1 MKKGI
6 NCWTFE
12 KGTPLVEAAKA
23 AQAAGFETIEPT
35 VEPKGELT
43 CQTDEATCRKLADDI
58 RATGLE
64 ISSLASGLFWSS
76 SMTSL
81 EAAVRQQAHDIVVAM
96 LDRARWMGAGAILVV
111 PGMVSHFE
119 KRALEVPYAEA
130 LRYAYDGLR
139 ALVEEA
145 EARGV
150 VIAIENVWNQFLVSP
165 VEMRDL
171 IDRVNSSWVG
181 AYLDTG
187 NVLRYGITH
196 DWIDTLGRRIVRVHM
211 KDFDLD
217 IGNIEGFCPLGEGNV
232 DWPATMAALKRINYD
247 NALTYEGPG
256 DLKDI
261 RQRIEKVMNA

>member
-23 AQAAGFETIEPT
+23 ARAAGFETIEPT
-35 VEPKGELT
+35 VEPEGELT

-76 SMTSL
+76 SMTSPD
-81 EAAVRQQAHDIVVAM
+81 AAVRQQAHDIVVAM
-96 LDRARWMGAGAILVV
+96 LERARWMGADAILVV
-111 PGMVSHFE
+111 PGMVSHFQ

-130 LRYAYDGLR
+130 LHYAYDGLR
-139 ALVEEA
+139 ALVDEA
-145 EARGV
+145 EAHSV

-196 DWIDTLGRRIVRVHM
+196 DWIDTLGQRIVRVHM

-217 IGNIEGFCPLGEGNV
+217 VGSIEGFCPLGEGNV
-232 DWPATMAALKRINYD
+232 DWPATMAALKRINYN

-256 DLKDI
+256 DLTDI
-261 RQRIEKVMNA
+261 CQRLEKVINA